1 MKFSEEFAAGFAEYV
16 DEDVEAAAVSHA
28 DDYFFDTG
36 RGAGFDQGIENSD
49 EGFAPFKRESF
60 LADIAGV
67 EKSFEGF
74 GGDNFFED
82 ATLLGRGEGGLVAA
96 PFHPIA
102 EPATDREVHD
112 VHEFDPDMVAVSL
125 F

>member
-1 MKFSEEFAAGFAEYV
+1 
-16 DEDVEAAAVSHA
+16 
-28 DDYFFDTG
+28 
-36 RGAGFDQGIENSD
+36 
-49 EGFAPFKRESF
+49 
-60 LADIAGV
+60 V